1 MVQIWRKFTVE
12 LLLQTASAAQGG
24 RKRKDI
30 LASYSLP
37 EQEMK
42 LQRCW
47 DAAGHGAVERK
58 VAGGRRSINAVAG
71 AKESF

>member
-1 MVQIWRKFTVE
+1 M
-12 LLLQTASAAQGG
+12 
-24 RKRKDI
+24 
-30 LASYSLP
+30 LASCSLP

-58 VAGGRRSINAVAG
+58 VAGGRRRSINAVAG